1 MYFLTEWTYIASAT
15 NGILSGI
22 MSPVSCSRING
33 TVLSVDGY
41 PLKLHKQQGLQA
53 MLKALPYLTVFSDR
67 DPPGS
72 GRSARSEHSLAPS
85 AMYASLKSIT
95 QWPPSRE
102 NARRFTLVLSVAAT
116 LGSVLTYVFSA
127 SFSVGLLLLQIAA
140 TACVWVQYRLSRK
153 SIKFQPQELAD
164 RLLQVQENER
174 HRLSRE
180 LHDDIGQLLTAAKL
194 QSEWLKRRLPPD
206 SQEQCTVL
214 CDTLEETLNKVR
226 DVSAILN
233 PRQLI
238 SLGLEASL
246 RAHLLKTLANTS
258 VQWSL
263 DCQQRLN
270 GIPEE
275 MAVAAFRI
283 TQEAVTNILRHAQA
297 KNLVVRL
304 QRLPEGLTLL
314 ISDDGAGFFPAA
326 NPGREGQRGMAG
338 MAERIEQLGGTLS
351 VVSEPGKGTQIEA
364 LFPWAPRAL
373 ERAST
378 NKVMR

>member
-1 MYFLTEWTYIASAT
+1 
-15 NGILSGI
+15 
-22 MSPVSCSRING
+22 
-33 TVLSVDGY
+33 
-41 PLKLHKQQGLQA
+41 
-53 MLKALPYLTVFSDR
+53 
-67 DPPGS
+67 
-72 GRSARSEHSLAPS
+72 
-85 AMYASLKSIT
+85 MYASLKSIT
-95 QWPPSRE
+95 TWPPSRE
-102 NARRFTLVLSVAAT
+102 NARRFTLILCVIAAV
-116 LGSVLTYVFSA
+116 GSLLTYSVSA
-127 SFSVGLLLLQIAA
+127 PLSLGLLLLNIAA

-164 RLLQVQENER
+164 RLLEVQENER

-206 SQEQCTVL
+206 LQEQCSTL
-214 CDTLEETLNKVR
+214 CETLEETLNKVR

-233 PRQLI
+233 PRQLT

-258 VQWSL
+258 VHWSL

-283 TQEAVTNILRHAQA
+283 AQEAVTNILRHAQA
-297 KNLVVRL
+297 SNLLIRV
-304 QRLPEGLTLL
+304 QRLPKGLTLL
-314 ISDDGAGFFPAA
+314 ISDDGQGFAPAA
-326 NPGREGQRGMAG
+326 DPGREGQRGMAG
-338 MAERIEQLGGTLS
+338 MAERIEQLGGTLN
-351 VVSEPGKGTQIEA
+351 VISEPGKGTQIEA

>member
-1 MYFLTEWTYIASAT
+1 
-15 NGILSGI
+15 
-22 MSPVSCSRING
+22 
-33 TVLSVDGY
+33 
-41 PLKLHKQQGLQA
+41 
-53 MLKALPYLTVFSDR
+53 
-67 DPPGS
+67 
-72 GRSARSEHSLAPS
+72 
-85 AMYASLKSIT
+85 MYASLKSIT
-95 QWPPSRE
+95 TWPPSRE
-102 NARRFTLVLSVAAT
+102 NARRFTLLVCACSA
-116 LGSVLTYVFSA
+116 LGSLLVYGLSTRLPA
-127 SFSVGLLLLQIAA
+127 GLLVLNLAA
-140 TACVWVQYRLSRK
+140 LACVWIGHRLSRK

-194 QSEWLKRRLPPD
+194 QSEWLKRRLPED
-206 SQEQCTVL
+206 LQDQCSTL

-233 PRQLI
+233 PRQLT

-258 VQWSL
+258 VHWSL
-263 DCQQRLN
+263 ECHQRLT

-275 MAVAAFRI
+275 MAMAAFRI
-283 TQEAVTNILRHAQA
+283 TQEAVTNILRHADA
-297 KNLVVRL
+297 TNLLVRV
-304 QRLPEGLTLL
+304 QRLPQGLTLL
-314 ISDDGAGFFPAA
+314 ISDDGLGFAPAQ

-338 MAERIEQLGGTLS
+338 MSERIDQLGGTLT
-351 VVSEPGKGTQIEA
+351 VTSEPGKGTQIEA

-378 NKVMR
+378 NKVLR

>member
-1 MYFLTEWTYIASAT
+1 MKLAINHRSLHVLEIHNVIDNIFRQ
-15 NGILSGI
+15 G
-22 MSPVSCSRING
+22 PVS
-33 TVLSVDGY
+33 
-41 PLKLHKQQGLQA
+41 H
-53 MLKALPYLTVFSDR
+53 SD
-67 DPPGS
+67 
-72 GRSARSEHSLAPS
+72 RSARIEHPLAPS
-85 AMYASLKSIT
+85 AMYASLKSLT
-95 QWPPSRE
+95 TWPPSRE
-102 NARRFTLVLSVAAT
+102 NARRFTLSLCIGSA
-116 LGSVLTYVFSA
+116 LGSVLTYGLSA
-127 SFSVGLLLLQIAA
+127 QLPVALLLINIAA
-140 TACVWVQYRLSRK
+140 ACCVWLQHHLSRK

-164 RLLQVQENER
+164 RLLEVQENER

-194 QSEWLKRRLPPD
+194 QSEWLKRRLPD
-206 SQEQCTVL
+206 ELQEQCSSL
-214 CDTLEETLNKVR
+214 CDTLDETLNKVR

-233 PRQLI
+233 PRQLT

-246 RAHLLKTLANTS
+246 RAHLLKTLSNTP
-258 VQWSL
+258 VNWSL

-297 KNLVVRL
+297 KNLLIRV
-304 QRLPEGLTLL
+304 QRLPQGLTLL
-314 ISDDGAGFFPAA
+314 VSDDGLGFAPAA

-351 VVSEPGKGTQIEA
+351 VISEPGKGTQIEA